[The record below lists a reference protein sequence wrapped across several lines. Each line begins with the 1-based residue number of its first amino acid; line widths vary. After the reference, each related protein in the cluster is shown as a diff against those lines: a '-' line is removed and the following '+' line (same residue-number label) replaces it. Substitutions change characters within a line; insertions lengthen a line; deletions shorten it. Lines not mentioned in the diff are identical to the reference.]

1 MAVFDLG
8 PVRGEPERPETPP
21 ISTRMD
27 PENQS
32 NDLKPVRDDCVIS
45 LKVYDSC
52 RQQVCLAKSELGPS
66 RAAECIEIRGN
77 KTAEGEIIVAPSE
90 ASSVEIESLRVKN
103 ITIMD
108 KTPHPF
114 RSGYWDIRLKYE
126 FQYRLVFTR
135 DDGGDL
141 GSVWAYN
148 IFCKRACLFGS
159 VEQDVVNATDLFK
172 HVTGETSMFDA
183 EPFVLV
189 EARADALS
197 AEINRKRIFVYI
209 GLFTIIKLFR
219 IVQLLVETKGFCIP
233 DKCNET
239 PPTQPCDYFN
249 NLSFPAD
256 IFSPP
261 PKPNVAPKE

>member
-8 PVRGEPERPETPP
+8 PVRREPEKLETPP
-21 ISTRMD
+21 SITRAD
-27 PENQS
+27 PKNQT
-32 NDLKPVRDDCVIS
+32 NDPAPVRDDCLIS
-45 LKVYDSC
+45 FKVYDSC
-52 RQQVCLAKSELGPS
+52 RQQVCLARSELGPS
-66 RAAECIEIRGN
+66 RAARDFEICGN

-90 ASSVEIESLRVKN
+90 ASSVEIENLSVKN

-114 RSGYWDIRLKYE
+114 RKGFWDIRLKFE
-126 FQYRLVFTR
+126 FQYRLVFIR
-135 DDGGDL
+135 EDGCVL
-141 GSVWAYN
+141 GGAWAYS

-159 VEQDVVNATDLFK
+159 AEQDVVNATDLFK
-172 HVTGETSMFDA
+172 HMTGQTNIFDA
-183 EPFVLV
+183 EPYVLV

-197 AEINRKRIFVYI
+197 AEIHRKRIFVYI

-233 DKCNET
+233 EECREA
-239 PPTQPCDYFN
+239 PPMKPCDYFN
-249 NLSFPAD
+249 NLSFPED

-261 PKPNVAPKE
+261 TKPNAAPKE